1 MPTPARILI
10 LVRTLKVGGM
20 ERVAVD
26 LADAMAEAGHECH
39 LMHFKRRRDE
49 LRPARPEVRVHA
61 FDLTGAIRRT
71 GLGWLVEL
79 ASRLLLNLVWRKSH
93 FLWIGGIGGRVLARR
108 IEALEREFGRFD
120 RLVFRGQGTFEEV
133 WSFRDARARY
143 VLENVVHDRG
153 SGWRARLA
161 ARRLYAGRH
170 LVGVSAGVVESLRAA
185 AARLGVTP
193 ASLRVITNP
202 CPVARIQER
211 MRLPEPDLPAE
222 PYLVNVARL
231 VAQKDHALLL
241 EAYAR
246 ARPAEPLVIVG
257 DGPLRAELERHAER
271 LGLGARVRFI
281 GLRKN
286 PYPWMHGARLFVL
299 SSRFEG
305 LGIVL
310 LESLAC
316 GTPVLSVDC
325 PGGVRDILQ
334 GELAGSLAPHSAE
347 GLATKLTE
355 VLAAPR
361 TKVRPEWLE
370 PFTPER
376 VVEAFL
382 AEETVETRA

>member
-1 MPTPARILI
+1 MEEPRAAVPTPARILI

-39 LMHFKRRRDE
+39 VMYFKRRRDE
-49 LRPARPEVRVHA
+49 LRPAHPAVRVHA
-61 FDLTGAIRRT
+61 FDLTAAIRRA
-71 GLGWLVEL
+71 GIGVLVEL
-79 ASRLLLNLVWRKSH
+79 ASRLLNLVWRKSR
-93 FLWIGGIGGRVLARR
+93 FLWIGGIGGRVLRRR
-108 IEALEREFGRFD
+108 IESLEREFGRFD

-133 WSFRDARARY
+133 WSLRDERARY

-153 SGWRARLA
+153 SGWRPRLA
-161 ARRLYAGRH
+161 ARRLYDGRH

-185 AARLGVTP
+185 AARLGFAP

-202 CPVARIQER
+202 CPVARIRER
-211 MRLPEPDLPAE
+211 MLLPEPGLPTG

-231 VAQKDHALLL
+231 VDQKDHALLL

-257 DGPLRAELERHAER
+257 DGPLRAELERHAAR
-271 LGLGARVRFI
+271 LGLGERVRFA

-286 PYPWMHGARLFVL
+286 PYPWMHHARLFVL
-299 SSRFEG
+299 SSKFEG

-316 GTPVLSVDC
+316 GTPVLAVDC
-325 PGGVRDILQ
+325 PGGVRDVLR

-347 GLATKLTE
+347 GLASKLCE

-361 TKVRPEWLE
+361 AEVRPEWLE

-376 VVEAFL
+376 VVRAFL
-382 AEETVETRA
+382 AE